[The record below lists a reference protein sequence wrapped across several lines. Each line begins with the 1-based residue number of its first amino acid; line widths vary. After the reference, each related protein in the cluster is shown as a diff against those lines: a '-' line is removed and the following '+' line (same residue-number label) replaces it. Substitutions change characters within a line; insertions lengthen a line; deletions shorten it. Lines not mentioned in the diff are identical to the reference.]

1 MKTNILKLITDKT
14 SAMYRIEGIND
25 AQLGFVYLL
34 IDGRTGG
41 VVARHSKKYELVKL
55 KRYARHTFAELLVA
69 DMKSQRRFDR
79 MFNTFAV
86 YGYAAGFIT
95 WLLTRLI
102 FQLW

>member
-1 MKTNILKLITDKT
+1 
-14 SAMYRIEGIND
+14 MYRIEGIND
-25 AQLGFVYLL
+25 AQLGFIYLL
-34 IDGRTGG
+34 IDGRTGE

-86 YGYAAGFIT
+86 YGYAAGFIS